1 MPQKLLHSFVDVS
14 LGQGE
19 NSPEEMVKDKVLSKV
34 SESHSAMLILASS
47 FTSCVSLS
55 KCHKISETQFLKM
68 LL

>member
-1 MPQKLLHSFVDVS
+1 MPQKLLHSFVDV
-14 LGQGE
+14 GRT
-19 NSPEEMVKDKVLSKV
+19 EEMVKDKVLSKV